1 MADLT
6 ADQDIRIL
14 GKAYTERFLLETT
27 GAQTVYRG
35 QPIMIDQTL
44 DATGPVLAWVDANVA
59 VDDVFMGIAVAGV
72 SVGAGD
78 PETTEVE
85 CYVGPT
91 IVGFPNNVP
100 LVDGLDVGKLVYKSD
115 SKLLT
120 LTATVNPELGYLWC
134 VRDGYAY
141 VLLET
146 PKICVNV

>member
-14 GKAYTERFLLETT
+14 GEAYTERFFVDTS
-27 GAQTVYRG
+27 ASHHFYRG
-35 QPIMIDQTL
+35 QPAMV
-44 DATGPVLAWVDANVA
+44 DAASTDGPLFAWVDANVL
-59 VDDVFMGIAVAGV
+59 VTDVFMGIAVEEV
-72 SVGAGD
+72 EVTAGD
-78 PETTEVE
+78 AETTQVE
-85 CYVGPT
+85 LYVGPT
-91 IVGFPNNVP
+91 IVGFPNNIP
-100 LVDGLDVGKLVYKSD
+100 FVDGLDVGKLVYKSD

-134 VRDGYAY
+134 VKDGYAY